1 MKIYQL
7 DTASDFEKLDLCLAI
22 GNFDGIHKGHQEIIN
37 KIKEIASNNNLLS
50 SIMSFNPHPRVYFNQ
65 INEPFNI
72 YTQSDKINFLER
84 LGLDIFI
91 DFSFDNNLSVLS
103 ADDFVTKILID
114 KLNIKYLVIG
124 SDFKFGKDRKGNFKI
139 LEKYAEKNNFNI
151 HLIDPIMLA
160 DKSDKYSSSII
171 RSQIKDGYM
180 EDVTESLGRPWHM
193 HGTII
198 EGDKRAREINFP
210 TANMIPDQHILPKR
224 GVYCVEVLLEGKKYK
239 GVSNFGLRPT
249 VDGSKLLLETHMFNF
264 SEEIYGKEL
273 TVEFLTFIRSEQK
286 FNNFEELTKQIN
298 KDINT
303 AKEYHQL

>member
-1 MKIYQL
+1 MKIYKL
-7 DTASDFEKLDLCLAI
+7 DTESAFENSDLCLAI
-22 GNFDGIHKGHQEIIN
+22 GNFDGLHRGHQEIIN
-37 KIKEIASNNNLLS
+37 KIKDISLNNNLS
-50 SIMSFNPHPRVYFNQ
+50 ASIMSFNPHPRIFFKQ
-65 INEPFNI
+65 IKEPFNI
-72 YTQSDKINFLER
+72 YTQSDKIKFLER

-91 DFSFDNNLSVLS
+91 DFSFDNNLSRLS

-124 SDFKFGKDRKGNFKI
+124 NDFKFGKNRKGNFKT

-171 RSQIKDGYM
+171 RSQIKDGHI
-180 EDVTESLGRPWHM
+180 EDVAESLGRPWHM

-298 KDINT
+298 KDINK

>member
-1 MKIYQL
+1 MKIYKL
-7 DTASDFEKLDLCLAI
+7 DTESAFENSDLCLAI
-22 GNFDGIHKGHQEIIN
+22 GNFDGLHRGHQEIIN
-37 KIKEIASNNNLLS
+37 KIKDISFNNNLLA
-50 SIMSFNPHPRVYFNQ
+50 SIMSFNPHPRIFFNQ
-65 INEPFNI
+65 IKESFNI
-72 YTQSDKINFLER
+72 YTQRDKKKYLED
-84 LGLDIFI
+84 LGIDLFI
-91 DFSFDNNLSVLS
+91 DFTFDDNLYKLS
-103 ADDFVTKILID
+103 ADEFITKILIK

-124 SDFKFGKDRKGNFKI
+124 TDFKFGKDRKGNFET
-139 LEKYAEKNNFNI
+139 LEKYVEQKKFDI
-151 HLIDPIMLA
+151 HLIDPIMLV
-160 DKSDKYSSSII
+160 DKSEKYSSSII
-171 RSQIKDGYM
+171 RLQINNGHM
-180 EDVTESLGRPWHM
+180 EDVMEALGRPWHM
-193 HGTII
+193 HGIII

-210 TANMIPDQHILPKR
+210 TANMIPDQHIFPKR

>member
-1 MKIYQL
+1 MKIYKL
-7 DTASDFEKLDLCLAI
+7 DTESDFEKLDLCLAI

-37 KIKEIASNNNLLS
+37 KIKEIASYNNLSS
-50 SIMSFNPHPRVYFNQ
+50 SIMSFNPHPRIFFNQ
-65 INEPFNI
+65 IKEPFNI
-72 YTQSDKINFLER
+72 YTQKDKINFLEK

-91 DFSFDNNLSVLS
+91 DFSFDNNLSILS
-103 ADDFVTKILID
+103 ADDFVIKILID

-124 SDFKFGKDRKGNFKI
+124 KDFKFGKDRKGNFET
-139 LEKYAEKNNFNI
+139 LEKYVEQKKFDI

-171 RSQIKDGYM
+171 RSQIKDGFIK
-180 EDVTESLGRPWHM
+180 DVEESLGRPWHM
-193 HGTII
+193 HGIII

-210 TANMIPDQHILPKR
+210 TANIIPDQHILPKR

-298 KDINT
+298 KDIKK

>member
-1 MKIYQL
+1 
-7 DTASDFEKLDLCLAI
+7 
-22 GNFDGIHKGHQEIIN
+22 
-37 KIKEIASNNNLLS
+37 
-50 SIMSFNPHPRVYFNQ
+50 
-65 INEPFNI
+65 
-72 YTQSDKINFLER
+72 
-84 LGLDIFI
+84 
-91 DFSFDNNLSVLS
+91 
-103 ADDFVTKILID
+103 
-114 KLNIKYLVIG
+114 
-124 SDFKFGKDRKGNFKI
+124 
-139 LEKYAEKNNFNI
+139 
-151 HLIDPIMLA
+151 MLA

-210 TANMIPDQHILPKR
+210 TANMIPDQHILPKN

-286 FNNFEELTKQIN
+286 FNNFEELTKQIS
-298 KDINT
+298 KDISK